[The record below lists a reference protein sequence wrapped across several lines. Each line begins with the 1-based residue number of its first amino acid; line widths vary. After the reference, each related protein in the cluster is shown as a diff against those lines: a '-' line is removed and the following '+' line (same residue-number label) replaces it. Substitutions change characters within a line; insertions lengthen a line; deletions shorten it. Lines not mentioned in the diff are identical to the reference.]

1 MDVSIFGDRIHY
13 SFDVSRGTDI
23 RDAQDLFLRI
33 AVCQNPLPT
42 GLTRSRLCGI
52 SGEPYRTVL

>member
-1 MDVSIFGDRIHY
+1 MDVSIFGAGIHY
-13 SFDVSRGTDI
+13 FLNVWRGTDI
-23 RDAQDLFLRI
+23 RDAQGLFLRI

-42 GLTRSRLCGI
+42 GLTGSHLCGI